1 VAFASILTEQGKG
14 LGVNNLMKNEAI
26 RMLFFVNILDQLKT
40 VSKILK
46 QFSGN
51 RRNYGRFK

>member
-1 VAFASILTEQGKG
+1 MKYILTEQGKG